1 MNQLIAVAATLGLV
15 MAATQDPV
23 KPTPPHTEKGVAANR
38 AKAAKPLTIP
48 ELKAQLKDSSAVV
61 RRSAAQQLG
70 SHGVRALEA
79 VPAMIEALAD
89 TEPMVRATV
98 AEALGGIGVTAKSAV
113 PTLIKLLK
121 DSNASVRETAA
132 EALADIGV
140 DAPKVVPA
148 LMELLSDSDMN
159 VRCAGAKSLGDYRAA
174 ARDALPALEKMQKQD
189 KHPFARDAAAEA
201 VQSIKK
207 ALQKLDS

>member
-1 MNQLIAVAATLGLV
+1 MNQLMPIVTAFGMLIG
-15 MAATQDPV
+15 ATQEPV
-23 KPTPPHTEKGVAANR
+23 KPTPPNTEKGIAADK
-38 AKAAKPLTIP
+38 AKPAKPLTIA
-48 ELKAQLKDSSAVV
+48 ELKAQLKDSSAVI

-70 SHGVRALEA
+70 SQGVRALEA

-89 TEPMVRATV
+89 TEPVVRATV

-148 LMELLSDSDMN
+148 LMELLGDSDMN

-174 ARDALPALEKMQKQD
+174 ARDALPALEKMRTLD

-201 VQSIKK
+201 VQTIKK
-207 ALQKLDS
+207 SLQKLDS